1 MIDHI
6 LSSICNVGLSVLANK
21 ITPSVSVKEQMDKCY
36 KKALKEV
43 YPYWSTDNA
52 TFYRYKD
59 LDALSKF
66 IKGNVSKLTP
76 EHLLILPVW
85 IEKMKDDAICS
96 EYVRDVENKGLLD
109 NIDQQIKDLTQVLTS
124 KIDLLARQESERHRE
139 IVDKLDRQDDMLK
152 LIQKGVQQQGLKL
165 QYDVDNEVV
174 WVGKMLIHFDDLSE
188 NIHTNRELEFYIN
201 KYKQEPEFKIKNIIG
216 KEIDNILLN
225 IINTTEAFKVG
236 GLDFTHSQRLSKA
249 NDRIEQGDYTGA
261 DNVLDEREIKL
272 DESKLT
278 STLEKVSESIV
289 RIASEWHVKA
299 KTVMSNDSLQMPD
312 RINNAYR
319 YYDYAIANLDKIP
332 CSEYVMKIKSQY
344 LFDFALFAQRNNNFT
359 LAEEKYALAIG
370 VYRQLAKANPSAY
383 QSDVAMTLNNLANL
397 HKDTGRLKE
406 AEKEYEEALGIRR
419 KLTEANP
426 SAYLPDMATTLN
438 NLAVLHSDTGRLE
451 EAEKEYRE
459 ALGIYRKLA
468 EANPSAYLPYVA
480 TTLNNLAN
488 LHSDT
493 GRLEEAEKEYE
504 EALGIRRKLAETNPS
519 AYLPDVATTL
529 NNLAVLHSDT
539 GRLEEAEEEYK
550 EALDLRRGLAA
561 KYPSVYDR
569 DLANTLE
576 CMVELH
582 EKAGRFTEAETERR
596 EANELRSK
604 K

>member
-1 MIDHI
+1 MIDTI
-6 LSSICNVGLSVLANK
+6 LSPICSVGLSVLANK
-21 ITPSVSVKEQMDKCY
+21 ITPPVSVKEQMDKCY

-59 LDALSKF
+59 SDALSKF
-66 IKGNVSKLTP
+66 IKGDVSKLTP

-139 IVDKLDRQDDMLK
+139 IVDKLDRQDDILK

-188 NIHTNRELEFYIN
+188 NIRTNKELDFYIN
-201 KYKQEPEFKIKNIIG
+201 KYKQEPDSKIKNVIG

-225 IINTTEAFKVG
+225 IINTAEAFKVG
-236 GLDFTHSQRLSKA
+236 GLDFTHSQRLSEA

-299 KTVMSNDSLQMPD
+299 KTVMSNDSFQMPD

-370 VYRQLAKANPSAY
+370 VYRQLAKANPSVY
-383 QSDVAMTLNNLANL
+383 LPDVAMTLNNLANL
-397 HKDTGRLKE
+397 H
-406 AEKEYEEALGIRR
+406 
-419 KLTEANP
+419 
-426 SAYLPDMATTLN
+426 SATD
-438 NLAVLHSDTGRLE
+438 RLE
-451 EAEKEYRE
+451 EAEKEYSE
-459 ALGIYRKLA
+459 ALGIRRTLA
-468 EANPSAYLPYVA
+468 EANPSVYLPDVA
-480 TTLNNLAN
+480 MTLNNLAN

-493 GRLEEAEKEYE
+493 DRLKDAEKEYF
-504 EALGIRRKLAETNPS
+504 EALGIRRTLAEANPL
-519 AYLPDVATTL
+519 AY
-529 NNLAVLHSDT
+529 N
-539 GRLEEAEEEYK
+539 GK
-550 EALDLRRGLAA
+550 
-561 KYPSVYDR
+561 
-569 DLANTLE
+569 LANTLE
-576 CMVELH
+576 CMAELH
-582 EKAGRFTEAETERR
+582 KKAGRFTEAETERR
-596 EANELRSK
+596 EANELRRK